1 MAKDRGATGNGS
13 NESGLRIFG
22 FPLDIRPGFIVLLAL
37 FAIVYSGQGE
47 GEFGI
52 WLAVCVAGFT
62 LAHELG
68 HAFAARA
75 TGAKASIAL
84 DFLAGYASFEPTRP
98 LKRWERAGISVAG
111 PAVQIL
117 LGAAVLVAMGANPL
131 DVDDVRGLTIETA
144 VWWAGPVIGL
154 INLAPILP
162 LDGGH
167 IVMSGLDLVL
177 PGRSRNVMLY
187 FSVVATAGALVFFS
201 VSNYRIS
208 PIFFIF
214 PLITQIQ
221 MLQHR
226 HTQTALDRH
235 GSWQLWAASAERD
248 AWTTAKVGSFPPGI
262 TVSPWFRAA
271 ELARRGNL
279 DDARNLLVADFALRN
294 SPNWLPPD
302 AADER
307 ELEALVGLL
316 PRPLPTGNVYSEYV
330 LASVL
335 VRLGEFDDAGRYAA
349 ESYSRSPGT
358 MPAVI
363 VAQCAAALA
372 DAELAIKWL
381 RAGYDV
387 GTNLPGLA
395 DAIEHRSEFTDIRN
409 RPEVVRLRH
418 ELAAAD

>member
-1 MAKDRGATGNGS
+1 MNTTKA
-13 NESGLRIFG
+13 SGLRIFG
-22 FPLDIRPGFIVLLAL
+22 FPLDIRPGFIMLLAL

-75 TGAKASIAL
+75 TGAEASIAL
-84 DFLAGYASFEPTRP
+84 DFLAGYASFEPTRL
-98 LKRWERAGISVAG
+98 LKRWERAGISIAG

-117 LGAAVLVAMGANPL
+117 LGTGVLLAMGANPFSI
-131 DVDDVRGLTIETA
+131 DDIRGLTIETA

-167 IVMSGLDLVL
+167 IVMSGLDVVL

-187 FSVVATAGALVFFS
+187 FSLVVTTAALIFFS
-201 VSNYRIS
+201 VSDYRIS

-214 PLITQIQ
+214 PLISQIQ

-226 HTQTALDRH
+226 QTQTALDRH

-248 AWTTAKVGSFPPGI
+248 AWTTGKTSQFPPGI

-279 DDARNLLVADFALRN
+279 DEARNLLVADFALHQ

-302 AADER
+302 AAGEK
-307 ELEALVGLL
+307 ELEALVNLL

-330 LASVL
+330 LASIL

-349 ESYSRSPGT
+349 DSYTRSPGT

-363 VAQCAAALA
+363 VAECAAAL
-372 DAELAIKWL
+372 DDDELAIKWL
-381 RAGYDV
+381 HAGYDV

-395 DAIEHRSEFTDIRN
+395 DAIDNRSEFVDIRD
-409 RPEVVRLRH
+409 RPEIVRLRH
-418 ELAAAD
+418 DLARAG